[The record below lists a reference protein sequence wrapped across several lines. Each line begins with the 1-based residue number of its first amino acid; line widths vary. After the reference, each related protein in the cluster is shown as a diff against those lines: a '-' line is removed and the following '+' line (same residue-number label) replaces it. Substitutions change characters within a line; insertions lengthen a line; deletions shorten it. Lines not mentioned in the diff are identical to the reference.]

1 MIYVAQDSEFNE
13 KIFLADASGLTYE
26 SIPTNFRNL
35 WETMLNFLY
44 QNRVIPL
51 LVEKLIRKSSSE
63 NESHHRCKMAALWVK
78 ELLQSLYKV
87 KKTVEMVQNWERD
100 RHHGKEAEKVKVF
113 KTLKRKSK
121 RKLKM
126 KLTASHIHKQMVKEV
141 EKLNPNLREVISLRI
156 QKLPGRLSELQFL
169 ENTILEPSPC
179 TRMFLPWY
187 VAYYDFILKQGAQT
201 AYYCLV
207 GSDAM

>member
-1 MIYVAQDSEFNE
+1 
-13 KIFLADASGLTYE
+13 
-26 SIPTNFRNL
+26 
-35 WETMLNFLY
+35 MLNFLY

-51 LVEKLIRKSSSE
+51 LVEKLIHKSSSE

-87 KKTVEMVQNWERD
+87 KKTVEVVHNWDRE
-100 RHHGKEAEKVKVF
+100 RHHGKEGEKVKVF

-126 KLTASHIHKQMVKEV
+126 KLTASHIHKRMVKEV

-156 QKLPGRLSELQFL
+156 QKLPRRLSELQFL
-169 ENTILEPSPC
+169 ENAILKPSPC

-187 VAYYDFILKQGAQT
+187 VAYSDFILKQAVSTDCILLSCGIW
-201 AYYCLV
+201 CHVIL
-207 GSDAM
+207 